1 MKKLA
6 AAFALLSALIAVLAA
21 TAGAHTTSRSSAAAG
36 PLTFGVADD
45 TGKYADDGGAWF
57 NAALKGANMGEERWT
72 LTWSPDRPDT
82 IDELPFL
89 ERAAPQ
95 AQADGIKVELALYGR
110 PARANNPTAFCDW
123 AAFVA
128 TTVQQWGIHDFIVWN
143 EPNTSLYWSPQDD
156 STPSKYEALLA
167 ACYDAIHAADPA
179 ANVIGFGL
187 SPRKGTASQSAP
199 IPFIRGVGD
208 AYRRS
213 GRSTPIM
220 DMLSVHPYPNPNSPT
235 DGPDV
240 GYSNEDFY
248 GISNLDR
255 VKQAVYDAFN
265 GTAQPTTVNGLLLV
279 IDEVGWQTDT
289 ARYAQYFNREN
300 VSTITE
306 AQQTAYVRTATEKYF
321 ACDPTVST
329 VNWFGL
335 VDETSRDGRDRSGT
349 AYGGGWQAGLMTAG
363 GEGVSQ
369 AKQAY
374 AALAPDFALGRAACK
389 GPLIAWSPKGSA
401 NSAGSTGGSRGGGST
416 QGGQKPKT
424 QLCKKGQT
432 PSKKKPCGRLKR

>member
-1 MKKLA
+1 MKNLA
-6 AAFALLSALIAVLAA
+6 AALALLTALIAVLAA
-21 TAGAHTTSRSSAAAG
+21 TAGAHTTSRSGAAAAG
-36 PLTFGVADD
+36 PLIFGVADD
-45 TGKYADDGGAWF
+45 TGKYAEDGGLWF
-57 NAALKGANMGEERWT
+57 NGQLKGANMGEERWT
-72 LTWSPDRPDT
+72 LTFSPDRPTT

-95 AQADGIKVELALYGR
+95 AQADGVRVELALYGR
-110 PARANNPTAFCDW
+110 PARANDPTAFCAW
-123 AAFVA
+123 AALVA
-128 TTVQQWGIHDFIVWN
+128 TTVQQWGIHDYIVWN

-156 STPSKYEALLA
+156 STPAKYEALLA
-167 ACYDAIHAADPA
+167 ACYDAIHGADPA

-208 AYRRS
+208 AYRKS

-220 DMLSVHPYPNPNSPT
+220 DMISVHPYPNPNSPT

-240 GYSNEDFY
+240 GYPNPDFY
-248 GISNLDR
+248 GIPNLDR

-289 ARYAQYFNREN
+289 AQYAQYFNTEN
-300 VSTITE
+300 VATITE

-321 ACDPTVST
+321 ACDPTITT

-335 VDETSRDGRDRSGT
+335 VDETSRDGRDRAGT

-374 AALAPDFALGRAACK
+374 AALASDFAAGRGACK
-389 GPLIAWSPKGSA
+389 GKLIAWTPTTSGGST
-401 NSAGSTGGSRGGGST
+401 GSTGGSKNGSA
-416 QGGQKPKT
+416 QGAKKQTP
-424 QLCKKGQT
+424 LCKKSQKAT
-432 PSKKKPCGRLKR
+432 KKKPCRRLKRR